1 MNAFLEDEMI
11 TENHRCAIC
20 AAEFGSSKDL
30 VCHERDEHSQHGARA
45 SEAPAR
51 QGQDIPDRGRQ
62 NREFSRRNSE

>member
-1 MNAFLEDEMI
+1 MI

-30 VCHERDEHSQHGARA
+30 VCHERDQHSQHAERANGA
-45 SEAPAR
+45 SEAS
-51 QGQDIPDRGRQ
+51 GQDTPDRARQ

>member
-1 MNAFLEDEMI
+1 MDASLENDMI

-30 VCHERDEHSQHGARA
+30 VSHERGEHSQHGGQA
-45 SEAPAR
+45 SDPSGSQR
-51 QGQDIPDRGRQ
+51 QDIPDRGRQ

>member
-1 MNAFLEDEMI
+1 MT

-30 VCHERDEHSQHGARA
+30 VHHERDEHSRHGAKANDEGEPSGR
-45 SEAPAR
+45 
-51 QGQDIPDRGRQ
+51 DIPDRGRQ